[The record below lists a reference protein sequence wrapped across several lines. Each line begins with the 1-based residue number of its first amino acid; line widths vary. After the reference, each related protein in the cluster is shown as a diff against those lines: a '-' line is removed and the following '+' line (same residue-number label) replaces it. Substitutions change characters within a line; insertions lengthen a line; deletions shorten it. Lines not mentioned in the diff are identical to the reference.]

1 MDVSQSIEAV
11 FRQERTRVL
20 AALARSLRDVELA
33 EDVLQEAFASAL
45 VTWERRGVPNA
56 PAAWLL
62 TVARNRA
69 IDRLRHQRTGEEK
82 LAELGVIAPREGVVD
97 EPF

>member
-1 MDVSQSIEAV
+1 M
-11 FRQERTRVL
+11 L
-20 AALARSLRDVELA
+20 AALVRSLRDVELA

-45 VTWERRGVPNA
+45 VTWERRGVPEA

-82 LAELGVIAPREGVVD
+82 LSTLGAAALTESHDGRSVR
-97 EPF
+97 